1 MLTHPSLSSVVT
13 CRLTSG
19 DEKLVWMDHKADYD
33 VNKKTIKVNS
43 KSLSGPSGYGRRLEF
58 KTVVSSNPVTG
69 YWMDVIFHINWIVFF
84 LKRQKLFLF
93 RYMHAHYAYYIR
105 EMKIKAYAQLLESYR
120 SLTLEYMA
128 EAFGVTEDYMDG
140 ELSR

>member
-1 MLTHPSLSSVVT
+1 MLTHPSLSSFVT

-33 VNKKTIKVNS
+33 VNKKTTIKVNS

-84 LKRQKLFLF
+84 LKRQKINGGPLSTEARIDRMGF
-93 RYMHAHYAYYIR
+93 RSTFT
-105 EMKIKAYAQLLESYR
+105 ESI
-120 SLTLEYMA
+120 
-128 EAFGVTEDYMDG
+128 
-140 ELSR
+140 